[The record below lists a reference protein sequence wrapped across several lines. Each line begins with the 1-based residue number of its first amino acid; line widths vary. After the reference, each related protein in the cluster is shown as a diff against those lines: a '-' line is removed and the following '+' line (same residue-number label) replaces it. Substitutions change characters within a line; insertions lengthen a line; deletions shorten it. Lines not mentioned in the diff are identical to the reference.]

1 MKRGCLIALL
11 TWAAFS
17 AVYWYFIHNRLNPP
31 ANLWVSI
38 IAGFFMAI
46 VIGVIRTAIGSA
58 ADARRVR
65 RALEPAGFMGEQP
78 NDGETIVVAGTIRPL
93 GQALTAPFS
102 HKRAVLYSYEIE
114 HEGPATRNQS
124 GTVKDYSGFALT
136 PSVIDS
142 TRGQVKLL
150 CFPQLENVGKEVAFG
165 ADAVANATAYIQSTQ
180 WTSMDGFNP
189 AQIYREVKEMLTDDD
204 GQIRKDWRMRELGDL
219 EGTTLMEQVV
229 EPGTQVFAF
238 GKWSAEKRGLVPDS
252 GVPARLVVGD
262 ARAVLKTLSGKV
274 VGNIIGALLL
284 GGVMNAILYA
294 VVVYGRYGH

>member
-1 MKRGCLIALL
+1 MKRGCLVALL

-17 AVYWYFIHNRLNPP
+17 AVYWHFIHERLNPP
-31 ANLWVSI
+31 ANLWVPI
-38 IAGFFMAI
+38 GAGFFMAI

-65 RALEPAGFMGEQP
+65 RSLEPAGFMGEQP
-78 NDGETIVVAGTIRPL
+78 KDGETIVVAGTIRPL

-102 HKRAVLYSYEIE
+102 HKRAVLYNYEVE
-114 HEGPATRNQS
+114 RPGPRTRNQS

-142 TRGQVKLL
+142 MRGQVKLL
-150 CFPQLENVGKEVAFG
+150 CFPQLEAVEKEVAFG
-165 ADAVANATAYIQSTQ
+165 DDAVSNATAYIRDTQ
-180 WTSMDGFNP
+180 WTSMEGFNP
-189 AQIYREVKEMLTDDD
+189 TQIYREVKEMLTDDD
-204 GQIRKDWRMRELGDL
+204 GQIRKDWRMRERPDL
-219 EGTTLMEQVV
+219 EGATLMEQIVA
-229 EPGTQVFAF
+229 PGSQVFAF
-238 GKWSAEKRGLVPDS
+238 GKWSAEKRGLIPDS

-262 ARAVLKTLSGKV
+262 ARAVLKSLRGKV

-294 VVVYGRYGH
+294 VVVYGRF

>member
-1 MKRGCLIALL
+1 MKKGCLVALL

-17 AVYWYFIHNRLNPP
+17 AVYWHFIHDRLNPP

-38 IAGFFMAI
+38 GAGFFMAI
-46 VIGVIRTAIGSA
+46 VIGAIRTAFASA

-65 RALEPAGFMGEQP
+65 RALEPGGFVEEP
-78 NDGETIVVAGTIRPL
+78 PKDGETIVVAGTIRPL

-114 HEGPATRNQS
+114 HEGPSTRSQS
-124 GTVKDYSGFALT
+124 GPVKDYSGFALT

-142 TRGQVKLL
+142 MRGPVKLL
-150 CFPQLENVGKEVAFG
+150 CFPQLEAVEKEVAFG
-165 ADAVANATAYIQSTQ
+165 ADAIANATAYIRDTP
-180 WTSMDGFNP
+180 WTSMEGFNP

-204 GQIRKDWRMRELGDL
+204 GQIRKDWRMHELPDL

-229 EPGTQVFAF
+229 APGAQVFAF
-238 GKWSAEKRGLVPDS
+238 GKWSAEKRGLVPDQ

-262 ARAVLKTLSGKV
+262 ARGVVKTLRGKV
-274 VGNIIGALLL
+274 VSSIVTALILGA
-284 GGVMNAILYA
+284 VMNAILYA